1 MYGIDTQ
8 HLENQGSV
16 CQSGKRDLLTTGK
29 VRLQVGPNISL
40 YIYFWR
46 RLGAIDLIALLVR
59 FKIMAD

>member
-1 MYGIDTQ
+1 MCGIDTQ